1 MRSFNGSSVAL
12 RRELAEGEP
21 SPGRHIAP
29 GKCIRSG
36 DPMPEEDQTSEA
48 ATTTTEFPRRDEQH
62 EVNDWGMTPTLTA
75 ALGLDTSTESDST
88 TPVPVQRKARE
99 LPAWASLTSDDTH
112 HDSERALAAA
122 SSSMGTALPST
133 QLQKF
138 ESSLGTDLSK
148 VRVHSGSA
156 SGRAAEAVGAKAYA
170 VGNDIHFGTG
180 NYNPSS
186 ADGERLLAHEVA
198 HTVQQQGG
206 TAPPQF
212 KLAISSPGS
221 PLEDEADRAADAMI
235 EGEPATV
242 SSYAPTI
249 ARSPAPA
256 ASGRPTPRVREL
268 EKNESPRF
276 MAKGKPVRQCN
287 EYAPQLLAQFRDRPP
302 SYLDDLLPPRDPE
315 ELKRLFAERAAQD
328 SEDVIVELP
337 LGGWIVGKRKD
348 VEQIARHE
356 ETQIGIRTLDAV
368 RSSISGTLAATIA
381 RANGDSAIV
390 VMKKAEA
397 ATAIEGALTAAGK
410 TKRAANQLQI
420 SNHREL
426 ARGAPLEPQP
436 HRSSQ
441 PLPTLPAP
449 AGASSVSPPD
459 PENQRIRL
467 GRPARGSQTL
477 ISPGVPVP
485 KSQRVPRDLSLK
497 DDLKL
502 RSVPTFLDGS
512 SNPKFDPFTPSF
524 IAGHF
529 KFEQRRTGSDNPR
542 DWLNPKGYDAQ
553 HPNGRPY
560 AIYGEPP
567 GTCLTWG
574 TIEDNRKLQK
584 PREFGQTPHLPEKPI
599 PE

>member
-1 MRSFNGSSVAL
+1 MRSSNRSKVEL
-12 RRELAEGEP
+12 RREPAQEEP
-21 SPGRHIAP
+21 SSGRHIAP
-29 GKCIRSG
+29 GKCTRSRE
-36 DPMPEEDQTSEA
+36 PMPEEGQTSEA
-48 ATTTTEFPRRDEQH
+48 ATTTTELPCGDEQH
-62 EVNDWGMTPTLTA
+62 EVNDWGMTPALTT
-75 ALGLDTSTESDST
+75 ALGLDISAESDST
-88 TPVPVQRKARE
+88 TPMPVQRRARE
-99 LPAWASLTSDDTH
+99 LPEWASLTTGDTH
-112 HDSERALAAA
+112 HSEQLLAAT
-122 SSSMGTALPST
+122 SSSTGTAIPST

-138 ESSLGTDLSK
+138 ESSLGADLSK
-148 VRVHSGSA
+148 VRVHSGGA
-156 SGRAAEAVGAKAYA
+156 SERAAEAVGAKAYA

-206 TAPPQF
+206 TARPQF

-221 PLEDEADRAADAMI
+221 QLENEADRAADAMV
-235 EGEPATV
+235 EGKPAMV
-242 SSYAPTI
+242 SPYSQTI
-249 ARSPAPA
+249 SRSPTRVEGGCPPPPGQELDKGKV
-256 ASGRPTPRVREL
+256 SPTT
-268 EKNESPRF
+268 
-276 MAKGKPVRQCN
+276 AKGKPLQQCN

-315 ELKRLFAERAAQD
+315 EVKRLFAERAARD
-328 SEDVIVELP
+328 GEHVIVELP

-348 VEQIARHE
+348 VEKIASHE
-356 ETQIGIRTLDAV
+356 QTQIGLRTIDAIRSTV
-368 RSSISGTLAATIA
+368 SGTLAATIA
-381 RANGDSAIV
+381 RAKGDSAIV

-397 ATAIEGALTAAGK
+397 AAAIEGALTAASK
-410 TKRAANQLQI
+410 AKQAANQLQI
-420 SNHREL
+420 SNHREF
-426 ARGAPLEPQP
+426 ARGAPLDPQT
-436 HRSSQ
+436 HRSGQ
-441 PLPTLPAP
+441 PSPTAPTP
-449 AGASSVSPPD
+449 AGTTLVSPPD

-467 GRPARGSQTL
+467 GRPARGAQTP
-477 ISPGVPVP
+477 IGPGTPVP

-512 SNPKFDPFTPSF
+512 ANPKFDPFTPSF